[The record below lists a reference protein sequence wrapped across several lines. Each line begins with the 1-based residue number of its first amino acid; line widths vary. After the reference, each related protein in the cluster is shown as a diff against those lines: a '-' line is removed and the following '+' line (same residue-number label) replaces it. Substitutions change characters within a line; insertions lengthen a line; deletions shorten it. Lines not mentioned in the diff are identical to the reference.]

1 MTSLEIIR
9 RIAEIEFE
17 QVVSFSEIIGKKLR
31 LYLTDRSFIDI
42 YISQTIKN
50 RFAFH
55 WEREHLDG
63 KIFRFDNYPDTK
75 WKKVKSFPYHFHNG
89 DQSKVIATDFSQE
102 IIGGF
107 RDFMRFV
114 QRKIKSGNKSS

>member
-63 KIFRFDNYPDTK
+63 EIFRFDNYPDVK

-89 DQSKVIATDFSQE
+89 DRAKVTATDFSQE